1 MSTGHSIYNAY
12 VIGIMCNWKKIEQH
26 VENVIMMVKMQAMS
40 LNFALAQKENTSLT
54 VDVRVIFD
62 INDI

>member
-1 MSTGHSIYNAY
+1 
-12 VIGIMCNWKKIEQH
+12 
-26 VENVIMMVKMQAMS
+26 MQAMS
-40 LNFALAQKENTSLT
+40 LNFELAQKENTSFT

>member
-1 MSTGHSIYNAY
+1 
-12 VIGIMCNWKKIEQH
+12 
-26 VENVIMMVKMQAMS
+26 MQAMS
-40 LNFALAQKENTSLT
+40 LNYALAQKENTSFT